1 MLHESIAIITDVP
14 LEKMME
20 HLPPIKSPVET
31 IDIKIDGEFIPMGTD
46 VLMPYVYK
54 ERLAHGCI
62 HLVYLGLGPVSI
74 KHGVKEP
81 PYVGEIKALV
91 DSGSEQWYEYGFVS
105 TEYPSY
111 ELHLMMFVY
120 WYLANGGKNIILY
133 RQMDMPS
140 FGPETP
146 VSKVDISNKLP
157 GQTPMCSRLIHDV
170 LYWFF
175 DSKNTAKNHDT
186 AILERIAEDK
196 DLDFCYPKRALRRPH
211 DDLTLGELMKICGNA
226 AAYTEVYDYD
236 KLLDTWNEE
245 YQAKAD
251 ENTEEK
257 PPVKPLESV
266 EIITDMPKFW
276 EKEKDEWV
284 GPPCTK
290 GPSIYEDCPVRFY
303 TFYSYNA
310 LDSLQ
315 LTDEV
320 YLDSSFIYVD
330 KLSIGLAA
338 VVDTK
343 YKKDAEQE

>member
-1 MLHESIAIITDVP
+1 MLHERIAIITDVP

-31 IDIKIDGEFIPMGTD
+31 INIKIDGEFIPMGTD
-46 VLMPYVYK
+46 VLMPYIYK

-81 PYVGEIKALV
+81 PYVNDIKALV
-91 DSGSEQWYEYGFVS
+91 DSGSEQWYMYGFVS

-140 FGPETP
+140 LDPETP

-175 DSKNTAKNHDT
+175 DSENTAKNHDT

-196 DLDFCYPKRALRRPH
+196 DLDFYHSQRALRRPH
-211 DDLTLGELMKICGNA
+211 NDLTLGELMRICGNA
-226 AAYTEVYDYD
+226 MAYTEVYDYGE
-236 KLLDTWNEE
+236 LLDNWNEV
-245 YQAKAD
+245 YQPKAD
-251 ENTEEK
+251 EDTEEK
-257 PPVKPLESV
+257 PPVKSLEAV

-320 YLDSSFIYVD
+320 YLDGSFIYVD

-338 VVDTK
+338 IVDTK
-343 YKKDAEQE
+343 YKKSARQE